1 MYWGLVIMTV
11 IAYIPVF
18 YRMNNRI
25 RILEDK
31 INCLLIRK

>member
-1 MYWGLVIMTV
+1 MIV
-11 IAYIPVF
+11 IAYVPVF

-31 INCLLIRK
+31 IKELEKRI